1 MSAVLIT
8 GSAGAGKSAVAAALA
23 RRGVASLDDDED
35 PFLARFVDS
44 TGAVVAEEPAE
55 PDAAWLSRHRW
66 EWDPGRLDE
75 LIRAATPQTLYLCGG
90 ADNQLE
96 LDDRFGRVFL
106 LEIDEATML
115 ARLDARQP
123 GEWGHSGDSLE
134 YIRRL
139 RPGYQERLRMAGAI
153 LIDATRPL
161 DQVVNAIIAPR

>member
-8 GSAGAGKSAVAAALA
+8 GTAGAGKSAVAAALA

-44 TGAVVAEEPAE
+44 AGAVVAEEAE

-75 LIRAATPQTLYLCGG
+75 LIRAATPETLYLCGG

-96 LDDRFGRVFL
+96 LADRFGRVIL

-123 GEWGHSGDSLE
+123 GEWGHSGTASSTSAASGPDTRNA
-134 YIRRL
+134 YAW
-139 RPGYQERLRMAGAI
+139 PERSSSTPLGPS
-153 LIDATRPL
+153 TRW
-161 DQVVNAIIAPR
+161 

>member
-23 RRGVASLDDDED
+23 RRGLASLDDDED

-75 LIRAATPQTLYLCGG
+75 LIRAAAPQTLYLCGG

-96 LDDRFGRVFL
+96 LADRFGRVFL